1 MHLANLDIGPI
12 TQYDRDMLKL
22 TLINNPYIPDR
33 IKKGV
38 LNYPQQLKSLIYLN
52 RPIPIDYHRILIGGE
67 AYGGK
72 TLFGGVLGLR
82 FIHLKGFKGLV
93 TRKNYD
99 DLLEE
104 REDSIWGY
112 ISLWN
117 EELADQYGNER
128 KLNIKQSHPPRIKS
142 KDGGLL
148 TFRAFEHVIKK
159 EKTRSKSYQVIL
171 NDEAPELEKSIL
183 TFQGRS
189 LRQQSESRFP
199 KAIINFGN
207 PQFDPKTFVLNDSS
221 KRFLKEYVEGK
232 YIYVPMGWRTNPYI
246 SREEFEASLEDLD
259 EIDKQSQKEGN
270 WHYTY
275 AQGGL
280 IDINLIKDFLTS
292 NYPSESTSI
301 LSIDL
306 AGRGR
311 DKFVVSTLTL
321 DADTNQIMI
330 DNISQT
336 VGTST
341 ELLIEKHVMEDNK
354 RGVYPSTCILEIE
367 PGSWV
372 DTEKYWKEFFQQ
384 MGIIVE
390 PRSPKGSKFNRA
402 RPLIREMSQ
411 GLILIN
417 KRLMDKY
424 YVESSYN
431 ESYFELLKQEIGRL
445 APVMQISPNIMDSLS
460 QGYNYLRN
468 PKPDTIPFMP
478 GLGSSKPLN

>member
-1 MHLANLDIGPI
+1 LLLANLDIGPI

-22 TLINNPYIPDR
+22 TLIDNPYLPDR
-33 IKKGV
+33 IKKGI
-38 LNYPQQLKSLIYLN
+38 LGYPQQLKSWIYLN
-52 RPIPIDYHRILIGGE
+52 RPIPTDYHRILIGGE
-67 AYGGK
+67 AFGGK
-72 TLFGGVLGLR
+72 TLFGAALGLR
-82 FIHLKGFKGLV
+82 FMPIKGFKGLV

-112 ISLWN
+112 IGLWN
-117 EELADQYGNER
+117 EELVDEYGNER

-142 KDGGLL
+142 KEGGLL
-148 TFRAFEHVIKK
+148 TFRAFEHVTKK
-159 EKTRSKSYQVIL
+159 EKTRSKSYQVIE

-221 KRFLKEYVEGK
+221 KRFLNEYVEGQ
-232 YIYVPMGWRTNPYI
+232 YVYVPMGWRTNPYI
-246 SREEFEASLEDLD
+246 NQVEFEASLEDLD

-280 IDINLIKDFLTS
+280 IDINLIKNYLTS

-321 DADTNQIMI
+321 DASTNRIMI

-341 ELLIEKHVMEDNK
+341 ELLIEKHVMEDNNH
-354 RGVYPSTCILEIE
+354 RVYPSTCILEIE

-372 DTEKYWKEFFQQ
+372 DTEKYWKEFFDQ
-384 MGIIVE
+384 MDIIVE

-417 KRLMDKY
+417 KLLEYKY

-460 QGYNYLRN
+460 QGFNYLRN
-468 PKPDTIPFMP
+468 PDEGKSMDLEVIQ
-478 GLGSSKPLN
+478 L